1 MDTKN
6 VAKLFNTLND
16 KISDSTKLTIKDG
29 LGLVYEGTIETFNCN
44 IVENREEILN
54 SEIIDSKFNQ
64 ENNELEII
72 LA

>member
-6 VAKLFNTLND
+6 VAKLFNTIND
-16 KISDSTKLTIKDG
+16 KISDSTKLVIKDN
-29 LGLVYEGTIETFNCN
+29 LGLVYEGTIESFNCN
-44 IVENREEILN
+44 IVENRDEILN